1 MATDCEPRP
10 QPSSPRPPSEDWS
23 NTTEFK
29 QLRRYVDETKVPGL
43 LVDAHRIL
51 VVEPHSPAVTYE
63 LKRAGTTNE
72 DVRELLSL
80 LAGR

>member
-1 MATDCEPRP
+1 M
-10 QPSSPRPPSEDWS
+10 
-23 NTTEFK
+23 
-29 QLRRYVDETKVPGL
+29 PGL